1 MAVDPSLMQAY
12 ARYGQALG
20 GAQAATDPFSQ
31 YGAMLTHMGNQWI
44 KEKEED
50 KRKFQNYA
58 TKHDAIMQKMPGVS
72 HLKGANQE
80 IFSNKIF
87 ELVEQGDL
95 ALQNGDKAGYQQVMQ
110 SLQQIQGEMSKFEGL
125 YEAAK
130 GDLSA
135 ASGTAGLNK
144 IFNEDG
150 QYEIMFGEDL
160 SLQIR
165 TATEGGVVD
174 TEYRGIDYF
183 QDRLTP
189 NASEG
194 LTNAADMG
202 IDQILSKAKKY
213 KQFNFDDHT
222 KDFNKIINKMTQDDD
237 ILLSLVHDNALAL
250 TDKNGEPITIA
261 EKLAQESMSGDWMYE
276 YNRDKTPEQGGYDI
290 NRLRAE
296 TKKVL
301 EDYFREDF
309 GDKVNAMKPKGWDDN
324 KDGEIDFE
332 KGLPF
337 SSGEKAQIGDHTY
350 VNPGPIQD
358 AYTAMKNGTEFSYG
372 GRFYKPTDDGR
383 YTTEG
388 RDEPITIRNII
399 DTMDG
404 DKGYIKSD
412 PYFKN
417 LYNTKVWTPTSKTQ
431 ADIKEQNQKG
441 LASWNMLNKD
451 DDDVAAE
458 ALNNFFAKAGMN
470 IKDGDVKFAPFYNK
484 KSIAPSR
491 WIFGSKDAWGTND
504 ITLVDPVSGDPIL
517 DPSTKKPYR
526 FSIDGNKEDLQKV
539 IDDINNNPFIK
550 PYIKERTELNMG

>member
-12 ARYGQALG
+12 AQYGQALG

-31 YGAMLTHMGNQWI
+31 YGTMLTQMGNQWI

-50 KRKFQNYA
+50 KRKFQNY
-58 TKHDAIMQKMPGVS
+58 TKKHDAIMQKMPGVS

-160 SLQIR
+160 SLQIK
-165 TATEGGVVD
+165 TATENGVVD
-174 TEYRGIDYF
+174 TEYRGVDWY

-189 NASEG
+189 NAAEG
-194 LTNAADMG
+194 LTNAADLGM
-202 IDQILSKAKKY
+202 DQILSKAKKY
-213 KQFNFDDHT
+213 EQFSFDDHT
-222 KDFNKIINKMTQDDD
+222 KDWNKIINKMTQDDD

-250 TDKNGEPITIA
+250 TDENGDPITIA
-261 EKLAQESMSGDWMYE
+261 EKLAQGGISTDWMYE
-276 YNRDKTPEQGGYDI
+276 YNRDKTVEEGGYDI

-309 GDKVNAMKPKGWDDN
+309 GDKIEAMKPKSDKDSGKNKYGDWDEYSWTTKGTKDDEGKHITHIDATKRRSSLDN
-324 KDGEIDFE
+324 FEDIGGAHGYYTWDKDQNLYVRDDGKTYDLYQVADIEGLIKTGESRNNFNVKLKQGGNLEAEYAAKGGATPSMLKEVKGDDDASDKLNE
-332 KGLPF
+332 KFG
-337 SSGEKAQIGDHTY
+337 
-350 VNPGPIQD
+350 
-358 AYTAMKNGTEFSYG
+358 FSYKNALDDPEASRYYFIPYTG
-372 GRFYKPTDDGR
+372 GDWFDSKKHHSDNVWSDD
-383 YTTEG
+383 
-388 RDEPITIRNII
+388 IMLI
-399 DTMDG
+399 DRETGQPVMDG
-404 DKGYIKSD
+404 
-412 PYFKN
+412 
-417 LYNTKVWTPTSKTQ
+417 
-431 ADIKEQNQKG
+431 
-441 LASWNMLNKD
+441 
-451 DDDVAAE
+451 
-458 ALNNFFAKAGMN
+458 
-470 IKDGDVKFAPFYNK
+470 
-484 KSIAPSR
+484 
-491 WIFGSKDAWGTND
+491 
-504 ITLVDPVSGDPIL
+504 
-517 DPSTKKPYR
+517 KKPRR
-526 FSIDGNKEDLQKV
+526 FGTGEDFKTSDLDWINEYLKDYIRKFDPNK
-539 IDDINNNPFIK
+539 
-550 PYIKERTELNMG
+550 Y